1 MAKSISNMEQL
12 TSAMTPVLKGMV
24 NQMAER
30 VYETL
35 NFYLMDYYTGWTPSS
50 YRRTKA
56 FLYSAVKTD
65 ARMEGNQCVAY
76 VYIDYDSMDSY
87 VNATGFQVAEW
98 ANEGSHGGLVVSH
111 KPHVWDNT
119 IKYTIDNGSLLKM
132 AIQYLKSKGF
142 SVKA

>member
-1 MAKSISNMEQL
+1 MARNISNMEQL
-12 TSAMTPVLKGMV
+12 ASAMTPILKNMV
-24 NQMAER
+24 DQMVDR

-98 ANEGSHGGLVVSH
+98 ANEGFHGGLRVNH
-111 KPHVWDNT
+111 EPHVWDNT
-119 IKYTIDNGSLLKM
+119 LKYTIDNGSLLKM
-132 AIQYLKSKGF
+132 AIQYLNSKGF

>member
-1 MAKSISNMEQL
+1 MARIVSNMDQL
-12 TSAMTPVLKGMV
+12 EAAMKPILMSMV
-24 NQMAER
+24 NQMTER

-35 NFYLMDYYTGWTPSS
+35 NYYLMDYYTGWTPSC

-65 ARMEGNQCVAY
+65 ARMEGNKCVAY

-87 VNATGFQVAEW
+87 VNATGFQVVEW
-98 ANEGSHGGLVVSH
+98 ANEGFHGGLRVSH

-119 IKYTIDNGSLLKM
+119 IKDTIDNGSLLKM
-132 AIQYLKSKGF
+132 AINYLKAKGF

>member
-1 MAKSISNMEQL
+1 MTKSINNMEQL
-12 TSAMTPVLKGMV
+12 TSAMAPVLMDMV
-24 NQMAER
+24 DQMAER

-56 FLYSAVKTD
+56 FLYSAVKTE
-65 ARMEGNQCVAY
+65 ARIEGNQCIAY

-98 ANEGSHGGLVVSH
+98 ANEGSLPFYPLPIH
-111 KPHVWDNT
+111 
-119 IKYTIDNGSLLKM
+119 
-132 AIQYLKSKGF
+132 Q
-142 SVKA
+142 